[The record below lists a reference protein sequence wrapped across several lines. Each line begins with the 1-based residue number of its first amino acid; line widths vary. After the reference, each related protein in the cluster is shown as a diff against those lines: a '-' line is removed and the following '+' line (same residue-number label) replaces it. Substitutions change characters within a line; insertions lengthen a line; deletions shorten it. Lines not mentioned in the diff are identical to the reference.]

1 MRMIFVNLPIKS
13 AAASKAFFEAL
24 GFTFNPKFSSD
35 DTLCL
40 VISDT
45 IFAMLLEEKRFK
57 DFINGEIADPNTTE
71 VLTCLSCESRQEV
84 DDLLARAKAAGA
96 TDWKPSADMGFMYYG
111 SFRDLDGHAWEL
123 MWMDPAAANG

>member
-24 GFTFNPKFSSD
+24 GFSFNPKFSSE
-35 DTLCL
+35 DTLCM
-40 VISDT
+40 VISDS
-45 IFAMLLEEKRFK
+45 IFAMLLEEARFK
-57 DFINGEIADPNTTE
+57 SFINGEIADPDTTE
-71 VLTCLSCESRQEV
+71 SLTCLSCESRQEV

-96 TDWKPSADMGFMYYG
+96 TDWKPVSDMGFMYHG

-123 MWMDPAAANG
+123 MWMDPAAAAG